1 MKRLTTEK
9 PKDNVENTL
18 NLFYI
23 KDKETWIRGG
33 GTAPEYKDV
42 TLDNF
47 MRRQIKERLP
57 IDAPED
63 WREFSGMMAEWLF
76 DDPESETGLLAL
88 LYAAA
93 WGFAEIRDRL
103 KRYEDTGAMP
113 DVLEDLLKHLDRIES
128 LGGWDLVDRWVKAAS
143 EGRLVEFPCAVGE
156 TAYWVHDRKITECKV
171 HRVQKNREGAFLCLK
186 SKRAHGVFRTDLC
199 LGKTVFLNEKEAV
212 AALATDKND
221 GYKQVNDLYD
231 EDGRDIYE

>member
-9 PKDNVENTL
+9 PKNNVENTL

-33 GTAPEYKDV
+33 GPAPEYRDE
-42 TLDNF
+42 TLDNV
-47 MRRQIKERLP
+47 MRRQIKVRLP

-63 WREFSGMMAEWLF
+63 WWEFSAMMAEWLF

-93 WGFAEIRDRL
+93 WGFAEIRERL

-113 DVLEDLLKHLDRIES
+113 DVLEDLLEGLTRIEKM
-128 LGGWDLVDRWVKAAS
+128 GGWDLVDRWVKAAA
-143 EGRLVEFPCAVGE
+143 EGRLVEIPKE
-156 TAYWVHDRKITECKV
+156 EEC
-171 HRVQKNREGAFLCLK
+171 
-186 SKRAHGVFRTDLC
+186 
-199 LGKTVFLNEKEAV
+199 
-212 AALATDKND
+212 
-221 GYKQVNDLYD
+221 D
-231 EDGRDIYE
+231 E

>member
-1 MKRLTTEK
+1 MNRLTTEK

-47 MRRQIKERLP
+47 MRRQIKERMP

-63 WREFSGMMAEWLF
+63 WREFSCMMEEWLF

-93 WGFAEIRDRL
+93 WGFAEIRERL

-113 DVLEDLLKHLDRIES
+113 DVLEDLLEGLTRIEK

-143 EGRLVEFPCAVGE
+143 EGRLVELP
-156 TAYWVHDRKITECKV
+156 CKV
-171 HRVQKNREGAFLCLK
+171 GDTVWIKNHKFAAEIESISIGEKDGPCFEWTEYDRGFELTEVWDEGYFTEK
-186 SKRAHGVFRTDLC
+186 EI
-199 LGKTVFLNEKEAV
+199 GKTVFLTREEAE
-212 AALATDKND
+212 AALGAKDH
-221 GYKQVNDLYD
+221 V
-231 EDGRDIYE
+231 

>member
-1 MKRLTTEK
+1 MKRLTTDK

-33 GTAPEYKDV
+33 GMAPEYKDE

-47 MRRQIKERLP
+47 VRRMIRERMAKWDLE
-57 IDAPED
+57 IQVPED
-63 WREFSGMMAEWLF
+63 WREFSCMMAEWLF

-93 WGFAEIRDRL
+93 WGFAEIRERL

-113 DVLEDLLKHLDRIES
+113 DVLEDLLEGLTRIEK
-128 LGGWDLVDRWVKAAS
+128 LGGWDIVDRWLKAAS
-143 EGRLVEFPCAVGE
+143 EGRLVELP
-156 TAYWVHDRKITECKV
+156 CKV
-171 HRVQKNREGAFLCLK
+171 GAIVYGADSEPVMPLHVSDLAVYLESSEGGDFELLENF
-186 SKRAHGVFRTDLC
+186 GT
-199 LGKTVFLNEKEAV
+199 TVFLTEEEAE
-212 AALATDKND
+212 AALKGEDH
-221 GYKQVNDLYD
+221 GEQV
-231 EDGRDIYE
+231 

>member
-1 MKRLTTEK
+1 MNRLTTEK
-9 PKDNVENTL
+9 PKNNVENTL

-33 GTAPEYKDV
+33 GLPPEYKDD

-47 MRRQIKERLP
+47 MRRQIKARLP

-63 WREFSGMMAEWLF
+63 WREFSCMMAEWLF

-93 WGFAEIRDRL
+93 WGFAEIRERL

-113 DVLEDLLKHLDRIES
+113 NVLEDLLEGLTRIEK

-143 EGRLVEFPCAVGE
+143 EGRLVEIPKE
-156 TAYWVHDRKITECKV
+156 EEC
-171 HRVQKNREGAFLCLK
+171 
-186 SKRAHGVFRTDLC
+186 
-199 LGKTVFLNEKEAV
+199 
-212 AALATDKND
+212 
-221 GYKQVNDLYD
+221 D
-231 EDGRDIYE
+231 E

>member
-1 MKRLTTEK
+1 MKRLTTDRPEG
-9 PKDNVENTL
+9 NVENTL

-33 GTAPEYKDV
+33 GPAPQYKDV
-42 TLDNF
+42 TLDDF
-47 MRRQIKERLP
+47 MRRQIKARLP

-63 WREFSGMMAEWLF
+63 WKEFFAMMAEWLM

-93 WGFAEIRDRL
+93 WGFAEIRERL

-113 DVLEDLLKHLDRIES
+113 DVLEELLEGLTRIEK

-143 EGRLVEFPCAVGE
+143 EGRLVELKCVPRLKPYAENLLYIVEDGEVFEDFVTEVIVGE
-156 TAYWVHDRKITECKV
+156 GE
-171 HRVQKNREGAFLCLK
+171 NREVVSFYSMYNGNVCTENDF
-186 SKRAHGVFRTDLC
+186 
-199 LGKTVFLNEKEAV
+199 GKTVFLTEEEAT
-212 AALATDKND
+212 AAMKGEDH
-221 GYKQVNDLYD
+221 GEQV
-231 EDGRDIYE
+231 

>member
-33 GTAPEYKDV
+33 GEPPEYKDE

-47 MRRQIKERLP
+47 MRRQIKARMP

-63 WREFSGMMAEWLF
+63 WREFSAMMAEWLF

-93 WGFAEIRDRL
+93 WGFAEIRERL

-113 DVLEDLLKHLDRIES
+113 DVLEDLLKHLNRIES
-128 LGGWDLVDRWVKAAS
+128 LSGWDLVDRWVKAAA
-143 EGRLVEFPCAVGE
+143 EGRLVELPKEGNQVVVDMEKCVRPIKQK
-156 TAYWVHDRKITECKV
+156 AYSTMCNMRKQDLIDYI
-171 HRVQKNREGAFLCLK
+171 RELEHNYNVAIAFNFEL
-186 SKRAHGVFRTDLC
+186 VED
-199 LGKTVFLNEKEAV
+199 EA
-212 AALATDKND
+212 
-221 GYKQVNDLYD
+221 
-231 EDGRDIYE
+231 

>member
-1 MKRLTTEK
+1 MNRLTTEK
-9 PKDNVENTL
+9 PKNNVQNTL

-33 GTAPEYKDV
+33 GLPPEYKDD

-47 MRRQIKERLP
+47 MRRQIKARLP

-63 WREFSGMMAEWLF
+63 WREFSCMMAEWLF

-93 WGFAEIRDRL
+93 WGFAEIRERL
-103 KRYEDTGAMP
+103 KRYEDTGAMQ
-113 DVLEDLLKHLDRIES
+113 DVLEELLEGLTRIEK

-143 EGRLVEFPCAVGE
+143 EGRLVELKRVPRLKPYAENLLYIVKDGEVFDDFVIEVIVGE
-156 TAYWVHDRKITECKV
+156 NE
-171 HRVQKNREGAFLCLK
+171 NREVVSLYSMYNGNVCTENDF
-186 SKRAHGVFRTDLC
+186 
-199 LGKTVFLNEKEAV
+199 GKTVFLTKEEAE
-212 AALATDKND
+212 AALKGEDH
-221 GYKQVNDLYD
+221 GKQV
-231 EDGRDIYE
+231 